1 MKEIDINQ
9 LISAYYD
16 NELTESELDLLLEET
31 KRNPLI
37 AATS

>member
-31 KRNPLI
+31 KSIPMLVF
-37 AATS
+37 

>member
-16 NELTESELDLLLEET
+16 NELTEGELDLLLEET
-31 KRNPLI
+31 KRDPDLL
-37 AATS
+37 A

>member
-31 KRNPLI
+31 KKRSWPF
-37 AATS
+37 S